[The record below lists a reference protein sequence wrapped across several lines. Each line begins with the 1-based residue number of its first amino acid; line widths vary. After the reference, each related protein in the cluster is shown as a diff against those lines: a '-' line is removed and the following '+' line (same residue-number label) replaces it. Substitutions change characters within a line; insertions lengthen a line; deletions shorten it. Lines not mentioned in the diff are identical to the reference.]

1 MKTKNAVLAIPNG
14 SLFEKTAQL
23 LKKAGANFHFRK
35 RQFETKVEGLGNFDR
50 IIVMRPQAIPL
61 SVKRGIA
68 LAGICGWDCI
78 VESGLEKS
86 LELVT
91 ELQYSKATSS
101 PVRVVVF
108 GKKERLV
115 DSPDTMVLTEYPN
128 LAKQVFKKAAL
139 DFSHGSTEV
148 QILSGAYDF
157 GVGITETGE
166 SLRANGLKIV
176 KTILVSPTVI
186 VARESTPELNIF
198 GEIMKGAID
207 AEKYQLVK
215 MNADQKAKE
224 KILEILPAMKSPTI
238 NELANGS
245 FSIETIVRRKSLVN
259 VLMNLRH
266 LGATDILVQDVNI
279 VLA

>member
-1 MKTKNAVLAIPNG
+1 MKPKSVALAIPNG
-14 SLFEKTAQL
+14 SLFEKTVSL
-23 LKKAGANFHFRK
+23 LKKAGATFHFGK
-35 RQFETKVEGLGNFDR
+35 RQFETGVEGLGNFGC

-68 LAGICGWDCI
+68 TAGICGWDCV

-91 ELQYSKATSS
+91 ELQYSKVTSS

-108 GKKERLV
+108 GKKEKFV
-115 DSPDTMVLTEYPN
+115 DLPSTRVLTEYPN
-128 LAKQVFKKAAL
+128 LAKQAFKKAVL

-166 SLRANGLKIV
+166 SFRVNGLKIV
-176 KTILVSPTVI
+176 KTILVSPTVV
-186 VARESTPELNIF
+186 VARKATPEIKLF
-198 GEIMKGAID
+198 GEIAKGAID

-224 KILEILPAMKSPTI
+224 KILEILPAMQSPTMSD
-238 NELANGS
+238 LVNGS
-245 FSIETIVRRKSLVN
+245 FSIETIVRKKSLVN
-259 VLMNLRH
+259 LLMNLRH

-279 VLA
+279 VLV

>member
-1 MKTKNAVLAIPNG
+1 MKKERAALAIPNG
-14 SLFEKTAQL
+14 SLFEKTVQL
-23 LKKAGANFHFRK
+23 LKKAGAIFHFGK
-35 RQFETKVEGLGNFDR
+35 RQFEAGVEGLGIFDR

-68 LAGICGWDCI
+68 IAGICGWDCV

-86 LELVT
+86 LFLVT
-91 ELQYSKATSS
+91 ELRYSKATSN

-108 GKKERLV
+108 GKNEKLI
-115 DSPDTMVLTEYPN
+115 DSPGTRVLTEYPN

-166 SLRANGLKIV
+166 SLRVNGLKIV

-186 VARESTPELNIF
+186 VARKSTPELDIF
-198 GEIMKGAID
+198 GEILKGAID

-215 MNADQKAKE
+215 MNADQKAKKE
-224 KILEILPAMKSPTI
+224 ILEILPAMQSPTI
-238 NELANGS
+238 SDLANGS
-245 FSIETIVRRKSLVN
+245 FSIETIVRKNSLVN
-259 VLMNLRH
+259 LLMNLHH
-266 LGATDILVQDVNI
+266 LGATGILVQDVNI

>member
-1 MKTKNAVLAIPNG
+1 MKTKGVALAIPNG
-14 SLFEKTAQL
+14 SLFEKTTQL
-23 LKKAGANFHFRK
+23 LKKAGANFHFGK
-35 RQFETKVEGLGNFDR
+35 RQFETEVEGLGNFDR

-68 LAGICGWDCI
+68 FAGICGWDCV

-91 ELQYSKATSS
+91 ELRYSKATSS
-101 PVRVVVF
+101 PVQVVVF
-108 GKKERLV
+108 GKKEKLV
-115 DSPDTMVLTEYPN
+115 DSPRTRVLTEYPN
-128 LAKQVFKKAAL
+128 LSKQVFKKATL

-166 SLRANGLKIV
+166 SLRTNGLKIV
-176 KTILVSPTVI
+176 KMVLISPTVI
-186 VARESTPELNIF
+186 IARKSTLELDIF
-198 GEIMKGAID
+198 GEIVKGAID

-215 MNADQKAKE
+215 MNADQKARE

-245 FSIETIVRRKSLVN
+245 FSIETVIGKKSLVSL
-259 VLMNLRH
+259 LMDLRK
-266 LGATDILVQDVNI
+266 LGATDILVQNI
-279 VLA
+279 NIILA

>member
-1 MKTKNAVLAIPNG
+1 MRSKSMTLAIPNG
-14 SLFEKTAQL
+14 SLFEKTVQL
-23 LKKAGANFHFRK
+23 LKKAGATFHFGKRK
-35 RQFETKVEGLGNFDR
+35 FETGVEGLGNFDR
-50 IIVMRPQAIPL
+50 IIIMRPQAIPL
-61 SVKRGIA
+61 TVRRGIVA
-68 LAGICGWDCI
+68 AGICGWDCVI
-78 VESGLEKS
+78 ESGLEKS
-86 LELVT
+86 LELIT

-108 GKKERLV
+108 GKKKKLI
-115 DSPDTMVLTEYPN
+115 DSPGTMVLTEYPN
-128 LAKQVFKKAAL
+128 MAKRVFKKATL

-186 VARESTPELNIF
+186 VARKSTPELNIF

-215 MNADQKAKE
+215 MNADQKAKK
-224 KILEILPAMKSPTI
+224 KILAILPAMKSPTI
-238 NELANGS
+238 SQLADGS
-245 FSIETIVRRKSLVN
+245 FSIETVVRKNSLVSL
-259 VLMNLRH
+259 LMSLRKID
-266 LGATDILVQDVNI
+266 ATDILVQDINI
-279 VLA
+279 ILA